1 MILDYMSRANQ
12 YNSLFPQFKEAMD
25 FAMSVKDKPLGRYEQ
40 GDYFVLVQ
48 EMDSTPLSQKNFEL
62 HRNMIDV
69 HIVLE
74 GEEVLEYEDITKLT
88 PTTDYDPVKDIQR
101 LEGKGQA
108 VHIKEGMFCLVF
120 VHDGHKPGC
129 CLDSDSPKKL
139 KKLVVK
145 IPQPEIN

>member
-1 MILDYMSRANQ
+1 MILDYMSRAAQ
-12 YNSLFPQFKEAMD
+12 YNTLFPQFQEAMA

-48 EMDSTPLSQKNFEL
+48 EMETTPMSQKKFEL
-62 HRNMIDV
+62 HRNMLDI

-88 PTTDYDPVKDIQR
+88 PTTDYDSVKDIQR
-101 LEGKGQA
+101 LDGKGQP
-108 VHIKEGMFCLVF
+108 VFIKEGMFCLVF
-120 VHDGHKPGC
+120 THDGHKPAC

-145 IPQPEIN
+145 IPQPEIK